1 MNKKEGGLYT
11 MSKET
16 GKELYKYL
24 VNYVVIDIETTG
36 LSPKNGEIIEISAV
50 KVRNEEIVEEFYS
63 LVKPTAP
70 IPFRVSELTGIT
82 DRMVEQSPD
91 IKTALAGFMKFIGED
106 VIVCNY
112 IQFCLGFLN
121 KAAIKL
127 FGTEIEN
134 EYIDTHHISKER
146 LPKLSTYRLS
156 ALADYYGI
164 NVVDKSRLLT
174 ECRLV
179 KEIYNSCI

>member
-1 MNKKEGGLYT
+1 

-36 LSPKNGEIIEISAV
+36 LTPKNGEIIEISAV
-50 KVRNEEIVEEFYS
+50 KVRNEEIVEEFDS

-70 IPFRVSELTGIT
+70 IPFRISELTGIT
-82 DRMVEQSPD
+82 DSMVDQSPD
-91 IKTALAGFMKFIGED
+91 IKTVLTDFMKFIGED
-106 VIVCNY
+106 AIVSHD

-121 KAAIKL
+121 KSAIKL
-127 FGTEIEN
+127 FGTEVEN
-134 EYIDTHHISKER
+134 DYLDTYHISKKQ
-146 LPKLSTYRLS
+146 LPKLHTHKSS
-156 ALADYYGI
+156 FLADYYGI
-164 NVVDKSRLLT
+164 NVADKSGLLT

-179 KEIYNSCI
+179 KEIYECLFNRRKS